1 MIQNIKS
8 DTMQENTKKL
18 NCVLLID
25 DDFATNFIN
34 KKIIQ
39 RTNITE
45 QIQVALNG
53 KEAIDYLCKQGKFES
68 SGDEFPVPQLIL
80 LDINMPVMDGWE
92 FIEAFKNLN
101 LENKEDIVVV
111 MLSSSF
117 NPADKSKAESI
128 SEIAAFKQKPM
139 SKDALFEI
147 IEKVFPKLI
156 EENAL

>member
-1 MIQNIKS
+1 
-8 DTMQENTKKL
+8 MQEMNKKL

-39 RTNITE
+39 KTNITE
-45 QIQVALNG
+45 HIQIALNG
-53 KEAIDYLCKQGKFES
+53 KEGIDYLCKRGKFES
-68 SGDEFPVPQLIL
+68 VGNEFPQPQLIL

-92 FIEAFKNLN
+92 FIEAYKNLD
-101 LENKEDIVVV
+101 LENKDDIVVV

-128 SEIAAFKQKPM
+128 AEIVAFKQKPM
-139 SKDALFEI
+139 SRDALFEI
-147 IEKVFPKLI
+147 IEKVFPNLI
-156 EENAL
+156 AENAL